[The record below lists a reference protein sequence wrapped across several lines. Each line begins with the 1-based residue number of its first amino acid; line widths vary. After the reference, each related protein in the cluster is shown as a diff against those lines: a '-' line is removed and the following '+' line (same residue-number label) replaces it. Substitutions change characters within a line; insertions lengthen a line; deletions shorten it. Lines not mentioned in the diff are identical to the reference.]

1 MDNPTP
7 VPTALIT
14 GISGQ
19 DGSYLA
25 EVLLGKGYTVHGTS
39 RSAQSAVT
47 HSNLAHCA
55 DQLILHSIEISDT
68 ARVTELIRSNPF
80 DEIYHLAAQTHVP
93 RSFEDPL
100 GTCQT
105 NVLGTVALLEAIRT
119 LQPKTRLFHASSSL
133 IYGQPDQ
140 SPQDESTPYRPDN
153 PYAASK
159 AMATQMVSIYRRTY
173 GLFAVNGICYNHES
187 PRRGADFVTGKICR
201 AAASIAAGSEQRLRL
216 GNIQAQRDWSDA
228 RHFVQGFWQALQA
241 DSPDDYVFA
250 SGILHTVS
258 DVLEMAFSSVGLQ
271 WKDHVEFDPGL
282 LRPFDGHHLVGNPR
296 RAIERL
302 GWSPSN
308 SLRSL
313 VAEMTQSHQRT
324 LASAA
329 LPASR

>member
-1 MDNPTP
+1 M
-7 VPTALIT
+7 PTALVT

-25 EVLLGKGYTVHGTS
+25 ELLLGKGYEVHGTS
-39 RSAQSAVT
+39 RSAQSATT
-47 HSNLAHCA
+47 HANLARCA
-55 DQLILHSIEISDT
+55 DKLVLHSIEVSDT
-68 ARVTELIRSNPF
+68 ASVTQLVRTTRF

-105 NVLGTVALLEAIRT
+105 NVVGTIALLEAIRT

-133 IYGQPDQ
+133 IFGQPDQ

-159 AMATQMVSIYRRTY
+159 AMATQMVSIYRKTY

-187 PRRGADFVTGKICR
+187 PRRGPDFVTGKICR
-201 AAASIAAGSEQRLRL
+201 AAASIAAGSTHRLML
-216 GNIQAQRDWSDA
+216 GNIHAQRDWSDA
-228 RHFVQGFWQALQA
+228 RDFVAGFWSSLQA
-241 DSPDDYVFA
+241 EVPDDYVFA

-282 LRPFDGHHLVGNPR
+282 LRPFDGHQLVGNPR
-296 RAIERL
+296 RAIDRL
-302 GWSPSN
+302 HWVPSS

-313 VAEMTQSHQRT
+313 ITEMTHSHRWMQPSVAGSQT
-324 LASAA
+324 AA
-329 LPASR
+329 PPSPR

>member
-1 MDNPTP
+1 M
-7 VPTALIT
+7 PTALIT

-25 EVLLGKGYTVHGTS
+25 ELLLGKGYEVHGTS

-47 HSNLAHCA
+47 HPNLARCA
-55 DQLILHSIEISDT
+55 DKLILHSIEVSNT
-68 ARVTELIRSNPF
+68 ANVTQLVRRIRF

-105 NVLGTVALLEAIRT
+105 NVVGSIALLEAIRT
-119 LQPKTRLFHASSSL
+119 LQPKARLFHASSSL

-159 AMATQMVSIYRRTY
+159 AMATQMVSIYRKTY

-187 PRRGADFVTGKICR
+187 PRRGPDFVTGKICR
-201 AAASIAAGSEQRLRL
+201 AAASIAAGSGQRLRL
-216 GNIQAQRDWSDA
+216 GNVHAQRDWSDA
-228 RHFVQGFWQALQA
+228 RNFVQGFWSALQA
-241 DSPDDYVFA
+241 ESPDDYVFA

-258 DVLEMAFSSVGLQ
+258 DVLEMAFSSVNLL
-271 WKDHVEFDPGL
+271 WKDHVDLDPSL
-282 LRPFDGHHLVGNPR
+282 LRPFDGHHLVGNPH
-296 RAIERL
+296 RAIDRL
-302 GWSPSN
+302 GWVPSN

-313 VAEMTQSHQRT
+313 IAEMTHSHHRALT
-324 LASAA
+324 STADSTSA
-329 LPASR
+329 PVPTPR